1 MHFINIIFFGG
12 FFMRK
17 RYFLITFAIITIIAG
32 VWVWA
37 CKHPFGSG
45 ISGISNVINGGGV
58 PAKGWYM
65 NESGGPGYK
74 GEVASEVT
82 NTEIVTSRMPPKGI
96 LVWNRVVGT
105 TYYRIPALMQLP
117 SGDLLA
123 FADRRKGSIGDL
135 PNSIEVVMKRSTDNG
150 NTWSL
155 EKRITPESKSKTDG
169 HGDAG
174 FILDRKTGNIICVVA
189 AGNGFLASTPDD
201 PIRIKIIKG
210 VNNGETWSEPV
221 DITPQIYGSA
231 CKDPT
236 RKKWHAAFAASGNGV
251 QLRNG
256 RMLFVLS
263 VRESTVNFAKNYVM
277 YSDDGGDTWKVS
289 KNAPRSSSGGDE
301 AKIVELNDGSLLM
314 AIRAKDIYQRRLA
327 KSTDNGETWGEAV
340 FRSDLPSSASNGDI
354 IYYTSTLNGWD
365 KNRIITMFD
374 TKPYTSSS
382 TPPADPMIYY
392 SYDEG
397 ETWKGRLAFSAQAG
411 YSSLAILKDGSI
423 GVLLEL
429 GNSWSGPI
437 YFTRANMKMLTKL
450 TGDNDSGPFKVDASN

>member
-1 MHFINIIFFGG
+1 
-12 FFMRK
+12 MRK
-17 RYFLITFAIITIIAG
+17 RYFFIPLISIIVISG

-37 CKHPFGSG
+37 CKHPFGEGLS
-45 ISGISNVINGGGV
+45 IINIGKKV
-58 PAKGWYM
+58 DYSI
-65 NESGGPGYK
+65 EEGGPGYK
-74 GEVASEVT
+74 GEIGKDVT
-82 NTEIVTSRMPPKGI
+82 NSIIRPNKVEVFPLKSG
-96 LVWNRVVGT
+96 NDH
-105 TYYRIPALMQLP
+105 YRIPTLIQLTN
-117 SGDLLA
+117 GDLLA
-123 FADRRKGSIGDL
+123 FADKRKGTIGDL
-135 PNSIEVVMKRSTDNG
+135 PNSIEVVMKKSTNNG
-150 NTWSL
+150 KTWSQ

-174 FILDRKTGNIICVVA
+174 FILDRKRGNIVGVVA
-189 AGNGFLASTPDD
+189 SDNGFLASTHEK
-201 PIRIKIIKG
+201 PIRIKIIKS
-210 VNNGETWSEPV
+210 VDNGKTWSEPV
-221 DITPQIYGSA
+221 DITPQIYGA
-231 CKDPT
+231 QCKDPT
-236 RKKWHAAFAASGNGV
+236 RKNWQAAFAASGNGV

-256 RMLFVLS
+256 RMLFVLA
-263 VRESTVNFAKNYVM
+263 VREAKENFAKNYVM

-374 TKPYTSSS
+374 TKPYTSAS

-397 ETWKGRLAFSAQAG
+397 ETWKGRLAFTGQAG

-437 YFTRANMKMLTKL
+437 YFTRANMKMLTEL

>member
-1 MHFINIIFFGG
+1 
-12 FFMRK
+12 
-17 RYFLITFAIITIIAG
+17 
-32 VWVWA
+32 
-37 CKHPFGSG
+37 
-45 ISGISNVINGGGV
+45 
-58 PAKGWYM
+58 
-65 NESGGPGYK
+65 
-74 GEVASEVT
+74 
-82 NTEIVTSRMPPKGI
+82 
-96 LVWNRVVGT
+96 
-105 TYYRIPALMQLP
+105 
-117 SGDLLA
+117 
-123 FADRRKGSIGDL
+123 
-135 PNSIEVVMKRSTDNG
+135 
-150 NTWSL
+150 
-155 EKRITPESKSKTDG
+155 
-169 HGDAG
+169 
-174 FILDRKTGNIICVVA
+174 
-189 AGNGFLASTPDD
+189 
-201 PIRIKIIKG
+201 
-210 VNNGETWSEPV
+210 
-221 DITPQIYGSA
+221 
-231 CKDPT
+231 
-236 RKKWHAAFAASGNGV
+236 
-251 QLRNG
+251 
-256 RMLFVLS
+256 
-263 VRESTVNFAKNYVM
+263 M

-374 TKPYTSSS
+374 TKPYTSAN

-397 ETWKGRLAFSAQAG
+397 ETWKGRLAFRSQAG

-437 YFTRANMKMLTKL
+437 YFTRANMKMLTDQ